1 MLSRFRRIFVFR
13 VSFSKF
19 GSRVIHVQLFL
30 RFAIPS
36 KHEIIEGHE
45 ALSYLN
51 RPTISPTFFCLC
63 IFCICFRSNR
73 CYFTCKKNIWKTYN
87 EMKKIHLVKRMIDS
101 ILEITEDRRCRKWSV
116 EAQKQ
121 LLVPIPSDFLSI
133 FLDKINKRS
142 IRKIIS
148 LPEDN

>member
-51 RPTISPTFFCLC
+51 RPTISPTFS
-63 IFCICFRSNR
+63 CFFVSVFVR
-73 CYFTCKKNIWKTYN
+73 IDVILLV
-87 EMKKIHLVKRMIDS
+87 KKIFEKL
-101 ILEITEDRRCRKWSV
+101 ITK
-116 EAQKQ
+116 
-121 LLVPIPSDFLSI
+121 
-133 FLDKINKRS
+133 
-142 IRKIIS
+142 
-148 LPEDN
+148 